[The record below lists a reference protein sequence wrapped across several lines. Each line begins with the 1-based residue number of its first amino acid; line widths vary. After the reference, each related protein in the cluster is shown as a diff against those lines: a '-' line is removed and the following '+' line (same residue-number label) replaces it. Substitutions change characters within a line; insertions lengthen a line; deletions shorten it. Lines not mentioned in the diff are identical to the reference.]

1 MDSLFP
7 GAGLRHWRQTPC
19 PGQARLPG
27 WWGRAAS
34 GDAAGAV
41 LHGGINL
48 LTQGS
53 AGTLWPVARCL
64 AFCQPTNPLTRPEH
78 ALLTTAP
85 PAPPQSVGHS
95 RLTAGPRPYGLRPRP
110 CPRHGVLSWP
120 RRAEALGGTQGASGL
135 SRGRGSS
142 HPCPAPPCHPGLHF
156 SSLIP
161 LSLLT
166 FRDPVSSWKPASLP
180 TPTLRALLVL
190 GPGFLCLQGTVAL
203 PCGLPEPSAPGQAIV
218 SPN

>member
-1 MDSLFP
+1 MRQHQCLRGAQVGLSRGARRDRQGAREPWELRRRQCPCGPLVALP
-7 GAGLRHWRQTPC
+7 GGLRRGLC
-19 PGQARLPG
+19 L
-27 WWGRAAS
+27 RA
-34 GDAAGAV
+34 
-41 LHGGINL
+41 
-48 LTQGS
+48 
-53 AGTLWPVARCL
+53 
-64 AFCQPTNPLTRPEH
+64 
-78 ALLTTAP
+78 
-85 PAPPQSVGHS
+85 
-95 RLTAGPRPYGLRPRP
+95 RPRP
-110 CPRHGVLSWP
+110 VPPTPRGVLSWP

-142 HPCPAPPCHPGLHF
+142 HPCPAHPCHPGLHF